1 MEHVALET
9 PSTCETINSSSI
21 LPPLTQYHV
30 AAEHQ
35 DTSLADD
42 DDDDDDAT
50 TAAAD
55 RASLNCEDG
64 SLSSQSPGEHYA
76 MEDIINRSRRP
87 THQQYRPNEKRN
99 LEQTFDRLLVE
110 ENDQQEHMED
120 DHTPMGVLDFSL
132 KLDGT
137 NKLTGHTSHRSRPI
151 NPIGKSRN
159 LKRKHLNGTTD
170 NNNGTTSTPAR
181 IFHADAFCAIC
192 RKVKQTNL
200 FSPFNSRFS
209 FRNFVINIFSRLSK

>member
-1 MEHVALET
+1 MEHVVLET

-35 DTSLADD
+35 ETSLADA
-42 DDDDDDAT
+42 DDDAG
-50 TAAAD
+50 D
-55 RASLNCEDG
+55 HVSLNCEDG

-76 MEDIINRSRRP
+76 MEDIINRSRRL
-87 THQQYRPNEKRN
+87 THQQYRTNEKRN
-99 LEQTFDRLLVE
+99 VEHTFDRLLVE

-132 KLDGT
+132 KLDET
-137 NKLTGHTSHRSRPI
+137 NKLIGTTSHRSRSM
-151 NPIGKSRN
+151 NSIGKSRS
-159 LKRKHLNGTTD
+159 LKRKHMNGTTD
-170 NNNGTTSTPAR
+170 NTNGTTSTPAR

-192 RKVKQTNL
+192 RKVKTKQT
-200 FSPFNSRFS
+200 FSS
-209 FRNFVINIFSRLSK
+209 FHSFLSSRNFVINIFSRLSK